1 MPIEVSAQN
10 FQASVIDASSRAPV
24 LVDFWAPWCAPCR
37 ALTPVLEK
45 LEAEYGGRF
54 TLAKVNSD
62 ENAQLAAQ
70 YGVRGIPNVKAF
82 AGGQVVDEFSGALPE
97 RLVREFLDRVIPSE
111 ADKLARQ
118 AEVHYRETGDG
129 PQALALA
136 EQALR
141 KEPENTRAL
150 KLAAGFLTELG
161 RFDEARAC
169 LDRLAPLAQMD
180 ESVSALRARLDF
192 AASAAAT
199 PGAEALLQ
207 RIERDPNDL
216 DARLA
221 LANLRAA
228 KGDYAAALDQLLDIV
243 RRNRAFRD
251 DIARKT
257 MLQIFNV
264 LGNQSDIVSEYRR
277 RLASAMY

>member
-1 MPIEVSAQN
+1 MPIEVSAHN
-10 FQASVIDASSRAPV
+10 FQASVIDASSRATV

-45 LEAEYGGRF
+45 LEAEYEGRF

-129 PQALALA
+129 PQALALS
-136 EQALR
+136 EQALQE
-141 KEPENTRAL
+141 EPGNTRAL
-150 KLAAGFLTELG
+150 KLAAGILTDLG

-180 ESVSALRARLDF
+180 ESVSALCARLDF

-199 PGAEALLQ
+199 PGADALLQ

-228 KGDYAAALDQLLDIV
+228 TGDYAAALDQLLDIV

>member
-1 MPIEVSAQN
+1 MPIEVSAHN

-45 LEAEYGGRF
+45 LEAEYEGRF

-111 ADKLARQ
+111 ADKLAHQ

-136 EQALR
+136 EQALQ
-141 KEPENTRAL
+141 KKPENTRAL
-150 KLAAGFLTELG
+150 KLAAGLLTELG

-199 PGAEALLQ
+199 PGADALLQ

-221 LANLRAA
+221 LANLQAA

-243 RRNRAFRD
+243 RRNRAFGD